1 MYTKSQRQQN
11 IFFWEENW
19 KFLIVTFIILSSS
32 LKFKFVFITG
42 QVKFWGPIPSPAIS
56 AGQRLELKS
65 SITLAGLSLKERLF
79 PQKRGNGHDYI
90 DLAALINRQGTGIL
104 QQLEL
109 VEDEIIKRAKPLIHQ
124 MHRNGQSF
132 EAWDSFYQW
141 VDGIVRSEYQ
151 TRLGVLIP

>member
-65 SITLAGLSLKERLF
+65 SITLAGLSLISTPRAMEMAYIVLSLLVNLCADVSKCAGFQLF
-79 PQKRGNGHDYI
+79 LG
-90 DLAALINRQGTGIL
+90 
-104 QQLEL
+104 
-109 VEDEIIKRAKPLIHQ
+109 
-124 MHRNGQSF
+124 
-132 EAWDSFYQW
+132 DSN
-141 VDGIVRSEYQ
+141 VNC
-151 TRLGVLIP
+151 P